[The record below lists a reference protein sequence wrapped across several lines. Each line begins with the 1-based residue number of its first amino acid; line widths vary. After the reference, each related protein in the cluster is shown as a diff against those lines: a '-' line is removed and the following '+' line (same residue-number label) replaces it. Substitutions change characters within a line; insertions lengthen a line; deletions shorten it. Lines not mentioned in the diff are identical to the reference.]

1 MIFARHIKVILLFIM
16 TPTSHIYIFLM
27 NSIQSRWAMN
37 ASSNYYFEESSLT
50 TFASKSSDL
59 HHIYCTLNGDYLS
72 GSLFLSSPLVTY
84 YFLSASSPNGLR
96 LSAPKLIIQKAS
108 DHFSTYSSFLNLGGG
123 LSGSTLSPLYRFK
136 AGFSSCIFSFHVSH
150 CICDSEAYSSL
161 LNILPLR
168 DDYFPPY
175 QL

>member
-1 MIFARHIKVILLFIM
+1 MILPAHKIILLFIM
-16 TPTSHIYIFLM
+16 CRPLISYLF
-27 NSIQSRWAMN
+27 NEFYSESRERLN
-37 ASSNYYFEESSLT
+37 ASSNYYFEESSQT

-168 DDYFPPY
+168 DNYFPPY